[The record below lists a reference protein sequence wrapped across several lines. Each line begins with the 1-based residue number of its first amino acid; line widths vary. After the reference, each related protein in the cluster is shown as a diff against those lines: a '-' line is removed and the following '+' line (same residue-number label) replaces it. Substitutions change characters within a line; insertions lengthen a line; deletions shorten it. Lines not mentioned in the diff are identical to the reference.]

1 MIKYFCLLCLIV
13 LIACSA
19 EPDSVDNQNKT
30 ANAHT
35 QLMARPMTDEHA
47 LAKRKLFLQRD
58 YDSSDAPTENR
69 IVDVANFPKSPVHF
83 SGHVLLVISDYR
95 KNGRKY
101 LREALGDSDITIDF
115 SARSPRISGSAE
127 NFVLIESEYTGNFRS
142 RNVALKSTKIVA
154 TATGALRASG
164 RLGSYD
170 QPFRYYGQLDILD
183 NLGKIANT
191 TVQSTVTDGF
201 IFTIDDGN
209 LAAYGLLK
217 PYIISD
223 TPAFSGTG
231 LNAISLGLSAHHE

>member
-1 MIKYFCLLCLIV
+1 M
-13 LIACSA
+13 
-19 EPDSVDNQNKT
+19 
-30 ANAHT
+30 
-35 QLMARPMTDEHA
+35 
-47 LAKRKLFLQRD
+47 
-58 YDSSDAPTENR
+58 
-69 IVDVANFPKSPVHF
+69 
-83 SGHVLLVISDYR
+83 ISDYR

-142 RNVALKSTKIVA
+142 RNAALKSTKIVA

-217 PYIISD
+217 TDIISD

-231 LNAISLGLSAHHE
+231 LNAITIGLSAHHE